1 MPHIPYFALVVIAST
16 LTVACNP
23 REMPGIKQLGRR
35 EEARITRETDEAIKT
50 SPAFQQLNEL
60 CTREIPVPDGFVLAN
75 KSRGVNEPRFL
86 SYGYR
91 ASIDYE
97 TVKRFY
103 LGYLPS
109 RGWQLKEQKDGGWG
123 PSKLVFRKEGFE
135 VIIYDKEYGDDSIY
149 FVECAKL

>member
-1 MPHIPYFALVVIAST
+1 MPHIPYFALVVVAST

-50 SPAFQQLNEL
+50 SPVLQQLNEL
-60 CTREIPVPDGFVLAN
+60 CTRKIPLPDGFVLAN
-75 KSRGVNEPRFL
+75 KARSVNEPIFL

-103 LGYLPS
+103 LDYLPKQ
-109 RGWQLKEQKDGGWG
+109 GWQLTEQKDGGWG
-123 PSKLVFRKEGFE
+123 PSRLTFHRKDFK
-135 VIIYDKEYGDDSIY
+135 VIINDKQYGDDALY
-149 FVECAKL
+149 FIECVKL